1 MMTAEK
7 LCGCDVDDL
16 KDVLKIRLSKKRYN
30 HSLNVSRSAGELA
43 EKYGADKEKAR
54 LAGLLHDI
62 CKEIPKE
69 EQLKMA
75 IACGRDFTVT
85 EQQIPP
91 LYHAAAGAWY
101 CENVLHIRDD
111 DILNAIRYHT
121 AARAG
126 MSLLE
131 EIIYLADLISED
143 RDYKD
148 VGKMRRIAFTD
159 LKEAMLE
166 AMRFSIGDIAQK
178 GSLIPENSYAAYNY
192 YAGIKREKSKKE

>member
-1 MMTAEK
+1 MTAEK
-7 LCGCDVDDL
+7 LCGCDAEDI
-16 KDVLKIRLSKKRYN
+16 KDILKIRLSKKRYN
-30 HSLNVSRSAGELA
+30 HSLNVSRSAAELA

-62 CKEIPKE
+62 CKEIPKD

-75 IACGRDFTVT
+75 VACGRDFSGI
-85 EQQIPP
+85 EQEIPP

-101 CENVLHIRDD
+101 CENVLHIRDE

-121 AARAG
+121 AGRAG

-143 RDYKD
+143 RNYKD
-148 VGKMRRIAFTD
+148 VGKMRRLAFSD

-166 AMRFSIGDIAQK
+166 AMRFSVSDTVGK
-178 GSLIPENSYAAYNY
+178 GSLIPENSCAAYNY
-192 YAGIKREKSKKE
+192 YAGIKREQAKKE